1 MQCDWNP
8 YKKMRHQR
16 AHFLSLS
23 LSPPTLNMH
32 RLRKGYLKTQKEHGH
47 LQTRKRA
54 LTRNQ
59 VLQAEIELEITHM
72 TELFKGDIKTDI
84 INIMIC
90 TIFHMLMI
98 VQEILSMLGKHIE
111 YITKTQ
117 TKPLE
122 VKNTMPDTRNTQGD
136 INIKSETAKKKKK
149 ILANLMT

>member
-1 MQCDWNP
+1 
-8 YKKMRHQR
+8 MRRQQR

-32 RLRKGYLKTQKEHGH
+32 RLRKGYLKTQKEYGH

-90 TIFHMLMI
+90 TIFHMLMM